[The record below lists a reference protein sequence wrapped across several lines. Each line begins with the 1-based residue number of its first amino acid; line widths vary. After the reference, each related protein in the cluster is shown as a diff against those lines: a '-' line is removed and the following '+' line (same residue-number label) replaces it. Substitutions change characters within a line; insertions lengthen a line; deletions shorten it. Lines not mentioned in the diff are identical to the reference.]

1 MIRLIAAGVI
11 LSLACGA
18 QAGGNPDIRMYI
30 DFDPPNY
37 VHEVQ
42 PELYTTFEA
51 HVCIDRIGEGV
62 SVVSFAMNDVTED
75 CLGVVAAPSFVANFL
90 PPP

>member
-1 MIRLIAAGVI
+1 MSRLIAAGVI
-11 LSLACGA
+11 LSLACSA
-18 QAGGNPDIRMYI
+18 HAGGNPDIRMYI

-62 SVVSFAMNDVTED
+62 SAVCFAMNDLSED
-75 CLGVVAAPSFVANFL
+75 CLGVVTPPSFVVNFL